1 MIYTTKVETSI
12 GCVQGERPA
21 EKFVSTIG
29 RLILCR
35 KQLSGL
41 VAAALRSR
49 MCDAAQQHYDQK
61 VSSGRLLACTI
72 EVKIFLIEKWQK
84 LADHL
89 RIFSCHIR
97 IFPRVGLMVK

>member
-12 GCVQGERPA
+12 GCVQRELSAG
-21 EKFVSTIG
+21 KFVSTIS
-29 RLILCR
+29 RSILCR
-35 KQLSGL
+35 EYLIGF
-41 VAAALRSR
+41 VAAALRNL
-49 MCDAAQQHYDQK
+49 CEAAQQHYDQK